1 LDDNIFEHNYNKTGS
16 WYCNDY
22 AQEIIKYTAGFI
34 VKTLKKIVHCTSCIN
49 LLTQNSNYESTLIT
63 MKNRGGLNFASDE
76 VFFIC
81 KCTEKVVRQN
91 GNLFLKNIYSK
102 LVNETLRM
110 LPKTIFDNA
119 HFFEQEPLLSHR
131 NQLLV
136 LIISKYID
144 IRLNHEGKIM
154 NDHKERIRMQNNK
167 LTIFCGQ

>member
-1 LDDNIFEHNYNKTGS
+1 
-16 WYCNDY
+16 
-22 AQEIIKYTAGFI
+22 
-34 VKTLKKIVHCTSCIN
+34 
-49 LLTQNSNYESTLIT
+49 
-63 MKNRGGLNFASDE
+63 MKNQGGLNFASDE
-76 VFFIC
+76 VFFIF
-81 KCTEKVVRQN
+81 KCTEKVIRQN
-91 GNLFLKNIYSK
+91 GNLFLKNIYST

-136 LIISKYID
+136 LITSKYID

-167 LTIFCGQ
+167 LTIFRGQ